1 MQIAWR
7 SRGGVAETGSTTG
20 DDRSQAQASSAAADR
35 AARIAAADLAAV
47 ELAQADPRAFAPL
60 YMRYAPMVL
69 NYCRRRMADPDAAA
83 DATSL
88 IFTRA
93 LAGLPSFRPDPAR
106 SGSTFRSWLF
116 TIAHNVVI
124 DTRRRHRPHVS
135 LDRRMGATGG
145 ASSGD
150 PRWLADPSASPE
162 ELAIRADDGE
172 RVRAM
177 LRRLPERQRRI
188 VELRI
193 AGLTGAEI
201 AKALGMS
208 TSAVKS
214 AQFRAYG
221 TLGDLLRAEFQHP
234 PETDDAQR

>member
-1 MQIAWR
+1 VQIAWR
-7 SRGGVAETGSTTG
+7 SGGSVADTDTTTG
-20 DDRSQAQASSAAADR
+20 DDRSQAQASTAGAER
-35 AARIAAADLAAV
+35 AARIAAADLATV

-60 YMRYAPMVL
+60 YTRYAPIVL
-69 NYCRRRMADPDAAA
+69 NYCRRRIADPDAAA

-88 IFTRA
+88 IFIRA
-93 LAGLPSFRPDPAR
+93 LAGLPAFRPDPSQ

-135 LDRRMGATGG
+135 LDRRMGATGE
-145 ASSGD
+145 ASSGEAGW
-150 PRWLADPSASPE
+150 PADPSASPE
-162 ELAIRADDGE
+162 ELAIRADDSE
-172 RVRAM
+172 RVQAM
-177 LRRLPERQRRI
+177 LRRLPERQRRV

-193 AGLTGAEI
+193 AGLTGPEI
-201 AKALGMS
+201 ARALGMS

-221 TLGDLLRAEFQHP
+221 TLRDLLRAEFQHP

>member
-7 SRGGVAETGSTTG
+7 SRGGVADTGSATG
-20 DDRSQAQASSAAADR
+20 DDLSQAQAPSAAEEH

-60 YMRYAPMVL
+60 YTRYAPIVL
-69 NYCRRRMADPDAAA
+69 NYCRRRIADPDAAA

-93 LAGLPSFRPDPAR
+93 LAGLPTFRPDPAR

-135 LDRRMGATGG
+135 LDRQVGATGE
-145 ASSGD
+145 ASGD
-150 PRWLADPSASPE
+150 PRWLTDPSASPE
-162 ELAIRADDGE
+162 ELAIRADDSE
-172 RVRAM
+172 RVQAM
-177 LRRLPERQRRI
+177 LQRLPERQRRI

-201 AKALGMS
+201 ARALGMS

-214 AQFRAYG
+214 AQYRAYG
-221 TLGDLLRAEFQHP
+221 TLRDLLRPEFHLP

>member
-7 SRGGVAETGSTTG
+7 SRGGVSDTGSTTG
-20 DDRSQAQASSAAADR
+20 DDRSRAHASSAAAEH
-35 AARIAAADLAAV
+35 AARLAAADLAAV

-60 YMRYAPMVL
+60 YTRYAPIVL

-135 LDRRMGATGG
+135 LDRQVGATGE
-145 ASSGD
+145 ASFTD
-150 PRWLADPSASPE
+150 PRWLTDPCASPE

-172 RVRAM
+172 RVLAM

-201 AKALGMS
+201 AQALGMS

-221 TLGDLLRAEFQHP
+221 TLRGLLRPELHLR